1 MNRNSHW
8 IEVREQI
15 DNIFDNHNFDPFGT
29 ASTVERDL
37 ITDALYNKEIYL
49 GVGHDV
55 NFDAV
60 ADALILYIMDHTPGI
75 KL

>member
-1 MNRNSHW
+1 MNSHERW
-8 IEVREQI
+8 FEVREQI
-15 DNIFDNHNFDPFGT
+15 DNIFDNHKLDPFGT
-29 ASTVERDL
+29 ASTFERDL
-37 ITDALYNKEIYL
+37 ITSALFHKELYL

-60 ADALILYIMDHTPGI
+60 ADALILFIMDHTPGI